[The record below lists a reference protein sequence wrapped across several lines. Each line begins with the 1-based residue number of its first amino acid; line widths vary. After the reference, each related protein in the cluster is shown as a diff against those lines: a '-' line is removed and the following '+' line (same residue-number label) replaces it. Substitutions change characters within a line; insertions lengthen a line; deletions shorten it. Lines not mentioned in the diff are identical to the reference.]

1 MKLWAKRKQLKLSHA
16 ALEALWTSSPFF
28 SSYTENSDPHT
39 FAKTWLN
46 TCSEVLIHTLS
57 GTSFLKSVL
66 CSQLQQTINLSHC
79 SIPQRAWTSKPFFFS
94 LITLNLAQSYTSRL
108 DNKTYSKFESRWR
121 LKSNAVWKLKAEHQS
136 WMQMYVQYKGPP
148 QSLPPRHVNL
158 RCSHCFSLLFVFSL
172 AHNPFM
178 EGKAIPFCAW
188 MLYLYF
194 FRHSISFI
202 FRSLVAD
209 VFHSPKP
216 QLSRGSVNHA
226 GVVVTSG

>member
-66 CSQLQQTINLSHC
+66 CSQLQQTLNLSHC

-148 QSLPPRHVNL
+148 QSLPPATLTFAVRIVSVC
-158 RCSHCFSLLFVFSL
+158 CSCFLLHTILSWKGKLFLFV
-172 AHNPFM
+172 H
-178 EGKAIPFCAW
+178 ECCIC
-188 MLYLYF
+188 
-194 FRHSISFI
+194 I
-202 FRSLVAD
+202 FLD
-209 VFHSPKP
+209 TVFH
-216 QLSRGSVNHA
+216 LF
-226 GVVVTSG
+226 SGAWWLMSSTAQSHSSLGAVWTTQGLL